1 MTFQIDLTAILRLDA
16 VQKQIV
22 EEEFIKMYSSWTSAA
37 WDELDWAKVKDLRIR
52 ELLAERQKMATVAQS
67 AESLG
72 CPNFV
77 KHVSTSK
84 RGTTVVTNLG

>member
-1 MTFQIDLTAILRLDA
+1 M
-16 VQKQIV
+16 QKQII
-22 EEEFIKMYSSWTSAA
+22 EEEFIKTYSSWTSAA
-37 WDELDWAKVKDLRIR
+37 WDELDWAKVKDLQIR
-52 ELLAERQKMATVAQS
+52 ELLVERQKMATVAQN

-84 RGTTVVTNLG
+84 GHSIGPL